1 MGHAYPIV
9 PYVLVP
15 TYNRSDASQI
25 GYKSKHL
32 TCQTVTLVPHL
43 LITRKREN
51 GRVQIFF
58 FDSRLSDYSVE
69 FSGDNDRIKK

>member
-1 MGHAYPIV
+1 MGHEYPIV
-9 PYVLVP
+9 PYVLIP
-15 TYNRSDASQI
+15 MYNRLDASQI
-25 GYKSKHL
+25 GYKSKHI

-43 LITRKREN
+43 WITRKREN
-51 GRVQIFF
+51 GRVQIYI